1 MYSTVLNQHKCI
13 HVYVTQGHLQYMY
26 ICSIEKVLSTLASI
40 QALIID
46 QAHHN
51 VKFTHSNYQV
61 LFTGLSR
68 NELKQ
73 TLT

>member
-1 MYSTVLNQHKCI
+1 
-13 HVYVTQGHLQYMY
+13 MY